1 MRAEKAP
8 RCGARARANRLGR
21 QVSQLEPGGKKN
33 NPVSSDITWER
44 SQGLGFRV
52 SEGEIVL
59 YTRVHLVEKIL
70 DVSTVAFCLFVVN
83 TV

>member
-1 MRAEKAP
+1 MQKRHL
-8 RCGARARANRLGR
+8 GAGHGR
-21 QVSQLEPGGKKN
+21 ELIDLAAKFRSWSLEGKKN